1 MKPQPPANLAPKP
14 RRSLSA
20 RLFRAVFG
28 FYLLVAV
35 SVTLLQ
41 MRSEYHTAMQS
52 ISDDVNNLAVSFSP
66 ALSAALWTLN
76 DSLLDAVLLG
86 LDNISFI
93 TGYEIRD
100 THGTLLRGHGM
111 TPAGTAGAG
120 NTQPAAT
127 KPPSAPAPRFDFMPA
142 FTFTLQHA
150 DNTGKTWGVGS
161 ATFHVAND
169 VVISRVLHSFMLILV
184 NAAVKTAALWLIF
197 LLVAK
202 RLLHKPLASLAEQMQ
217 QVDTDSVGSIR
228 VDMNAPSGDELE
240 SLGHSFNQMLDKLA
254 TAHTAL
260 QRVNQDLELRVQT
273 RTERL
278 SRVNANLLDLVELNN
293 KIFATSSIGILATR
307 TDGSVIFA
315 NQGLARMVGGTVEQ
329 VLLQNVRML
338 RSWQSSG
345 LLATADDVMRDGQTR
360 EITVSMHTIFDKHV
374 WVQATMSRFLTKG
387 EPHLLTVYVDITD
400 LKEAELRLVEQSRVD
415 SLTRCL
421 NRRAFMERGDEEL
434 GRAQRH
440 RRPLT
445 ALMMDIDYFKR
456 INDKY
461 GHAAGDRALVVFA
474 TRVRAIVRSEDIF
487 ARIGGEEFCLLLPD
501 TDTSQALQLAERIR
515 ATTQAI
521 SIPVDG
527 GSLGFT
533 LSIGIAASDAPRCS
547 LDQLLMR
554 ADKALYE
561 AKAEGRNRVWL
572 SGPEDE
578 TTQA

>member
-14 RRSLSA
+14 QRSLSA

-52 ISDDVNNLAVSFSP
+52 ISDDVHNLAVSFSP

-76 DSLLDAVLLG
+76 DPLLDAVLLG
-86 LDNISFI
+86 LNNISFI

-111 TPAGTAGAG
+111 TPAGAAGAG
-120 NTQPAAT
+120 STQPAAT

-202 RLLHKPLASLAEQMQ
+202 QLLHKPLANLAAQMQ

-228 VDMNAPSGDELE
+228 VDMNNPSGDELE
-240 SLGHSFNQMLDKLA
+240 SLGRSFNQMLDKLA
-254 TAHTAL
+254 TAHAAL
-260 QRVNQDLELRVQT
+260 QRVNQDLEIRVQT

-293 KIFATSSIGILATR
+293 KIFATSSIGILAAR
-307 TDGSVIFA
+307 ADGSVIFA

-338 RSWQSSG
+338 HSWQSSG

-360 EITVSMHTIFDKHV
+360 ENTVAMHTIFDKHV

-387 EPHLLTVYVDITD
+387 EPHLLAVYVDITD

-434 GRAQRH
+434 RRAQRH

-474 TRVRAIVRSEDIF
+474 TRVRAIVRSEDVF

-501 TDTSQALQLAERIR
+501 TDTTQALQLAERIR

-572 SGPEDE
+572 SGPEDA